1 MHERR
6 KRPDKSAET
15 PKRPIGERKPFGE
28 RLADTLDL
36 PKDILLGLPRLIF
49 TGNRELFIENYRGIV
64 EYSDTVI
71 RLNTSECML
80 KVSGTG
86 LGIKNIAAEEIMLF
100 GTIKRLEF
108 I

>member
-1 MHERR
+1 MRKKRR
-6 KRPDKSAET
+6 RSDKTVET
-15 PKRPIGERKPFGE
+15 PKMPFGERKPFGE
-28 RLADTLDL
+28 RLVETLDL

-64 EYSDTVI
+64 EYSDTII

-80 KVSGTG
+80 KVSGTH

-100 GTIKRLEF
+100 GNIKRLEF